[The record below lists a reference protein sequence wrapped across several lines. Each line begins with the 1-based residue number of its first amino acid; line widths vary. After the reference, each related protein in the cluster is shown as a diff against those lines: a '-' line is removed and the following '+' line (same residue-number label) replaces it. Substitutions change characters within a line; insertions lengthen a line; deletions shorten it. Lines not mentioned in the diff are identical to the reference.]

1 MQVFLLEGENKKLTR
16 ALVREV
22 GEGLPLQKVLEE
34 GSGADWRGRR
44 EQIIRLQDTVR
55 QLREAAAAA
64 AAGGSDGQG
73 TASAA
78 ISSSSVGGSL
88 AKHEAAHRTQIS
100 KANKQKDSELQRM
113 AAELAAAKAAT
124 EQLRLKFTGASSRR
138 KVLEEEVSRWVVCS
152 LKSLMLPTTSMRH
165 GLCLVC
171 WLTGYRQPGSA
182 RPLTARQH
190 CLAPSCAPGS
200 WAEGQA
206 QRGAGQDGQ
215 RRQAHSSAAQG
226 AGRSN
231 RGQGRLRQVRCLPVR
246 PEQCC
251 CCL

>member
-1 MQVFLLEGENKKLTR
+1 MAYTCAAGCSREPDISSLSVWNSQHNLATCSVALAYHLISAWRSIHPSHWQHRQHMVCHHTRACMQVFLLEGENKKLTR

-22 GEGLPLQKVLEE
+22 GEGIPMQKVLEE

-64 AAGGSDGQG
+64 AAGAGRSDGQ
-73 TASAA
+73 AA
-78 ISSSSVGGSL
+78 ANSSSSSVGGSL

-138 KVLEEEVSRWVVCS
+138 KILEEEVSS
-152 LKSLMLPTTSMRH
+152 
-165 GLCLVC
+165 
-171 WLTGYRQPGSA
+171 
-182 RPLTARQH
+182 
-190 CLAPSCAPGS
+190 
-200 WAEGQA
+200 
-206 QRGAGQDGQ
+206 
-215 RRQAHSSAAQG
+215 
-226 AGRSN
+226 
-231 RGQGRLRQVRCLPVR
+231 
-246 PEQCC
+246 
-251 CCL
+251 

>member
-22 GEGLPLQKVLEE
+22 GEGIPLQKVLEE
-34 GSGADWRGRR
+34 GSGTDWRGRR

-64 AAGGSDGQG
+64 AGGGPVGADGQPAG
-73 TASAA
+73 STAN
-78 ISSSSVGGSL
+78 SSSSGLGGSL

-138 KVLEEEVSRWVVCS
+138 KVLEEEVSSSVCTVICVLSHTRANPQVS
-152 LKSLMLPTTSMRH
+152 LSSRH
-165 GLCLVC
+165 AGLRPGLVHA
-171 WLTGYRQPGSA
+171 GV
-182 RPLTARQH
+182 TARFSTV
-190 CLAPSCAPGS
+190 A
-200 WAEGQA
+200 
-206 QRGAGQDGQ
+206 D
-215 RRQAHSSAAQG
+215 
-226 AGRSN
+226 
-231 RGQGRLRQVRCLPVR
+231 
-246 PEQCC
+246 
-251 CCL
+251 